1 MEPLT
6 IQQQVF
12 NNLKNALPPH
22 LSMVDELSGL
32 LGISPD
38 SVYRRLRGEK
48 PLTLQEL
55 KTICEK
61 YHISLDQM
69 LHLKTDAVVFQAPN
83 LSAKNLSINDFLTGF
98 INQLKHFNSFE
109 QKQILY
115 SCKDLPPWYSYFYPE
130 IAAFKTFVWLK
141 TLMNHPDYLNKKFSL
156 KDYSFPDCF
165 QLGQETIKMY
175 NRIPSSELWNIET
188 ITSTLLQI
196 EYYRDAGIF
205 DNIQDMYRVIDTF
218 LLSLDHIQLQ
228 AEKGYK
234 FMPGEN
240 PVTSGVPFKLF
251 INEVLLGDNHVLVEL
266 NGTRISFIPFNFLNI
281 MNTRDSRINEI
292 AFANFYTL
300 ISRSTLISGSG
311 EKERNRFFSR
321 LREKITA
328 LKK

>member
-22 LSMVDELSGL
+22 LSLVDELSGL

-69 LHLKTDAVVFQAPN
+69 LHLKTDAVVFHAPEIGKAP
-83 LSAKNLSINDFLTGF
+83 SSINDYLLGFL
-98 INQLKHFNSFE
+98 NQLKHINSFE
-109 QKQILY
+109 QKQMLY
-115 SCKDLPPWYSYFYPE
+115 LCKDLPPWYFYLYPE

-141 TLMNHPDYLNKKFSL
+141 TLLNHPDYLYKKFSL
-156 KDYSFPDCF
+156 REYSFPECF
-165 QLGQETIKMY
+165 QLGLEVNKIY
-175 NRIPSSELWNIET
+175 NRIPSSELWNFEI
-188 ITSTLLQI
+188 ISSTLLQI

-205 DNIQDMYRVIDTF
+205 DNVTDMHLVIDA
-218 LLSLDHIQLQ
+218 LLLLLDHIQHQ

-234 FMPGEN
+234 FMPGGN
-240 PVTSGVPFKLF
+240 PDAKGVQIKLF
-251 INEVLLGDNHVLVEL
+251 INEVLLGNNEVLVEL
-266 NGTRISFIPFNFLNI
+266 NGNRVSFIPYNVLNI
-281 MNTRDSRINEI
+281 MHTRDTRFNEI
-292 AFANFYTL
+292 SFTNFHTL
-300 ISRSTLISGSG
+300 MSRSTLISESG